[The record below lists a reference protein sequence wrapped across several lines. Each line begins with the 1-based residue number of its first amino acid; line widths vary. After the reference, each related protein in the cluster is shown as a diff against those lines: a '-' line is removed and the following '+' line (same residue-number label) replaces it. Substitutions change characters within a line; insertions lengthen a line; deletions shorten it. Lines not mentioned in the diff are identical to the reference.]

1 MKKYIKWIL
10 LGLLMGVIIF
20 MVKLPSMVQ
29 GFAVTRLEENLGRRV
44 EAGRFRYN
52 YARNILY
59 IEDFKIYEEDGE
71 RLFAYFE
78 FFNVNIDII
87 HLIRGVF
94 YIRELTL
101 VDPSLRI
108 EHNGERWN
116 YEDILENIGREKK
129 EEAAGKE
136 EGFIKKVDLKDVTV
150 ESFVLYY
157 EDRVIKAENDF
168 TLETPQILYEG
179 GIFTLDSVIDFY
191 KKGKIAVDIEYKE
204 DGSLAGTLETEKL
217 LLNDKLYIPKAI
229 YNLESIEGVVDS
241 ALEFTGNVKTLDFT
255 VKGTLDGRKLRVV
268 SKEMGELFYLDTLK
282 GEVEEITPLQ
292 GRYRIRGSEI
302 SQGRIDIVRI
312 MEYTDSI
319 SSPEEEKE
327 EVAEEEKTLDIRV
340 DSFKTAG
347 IDLTTPWGNFTQIE
361 GDIQKFNSGRGS
373 KFFLNTSF
381 VYNGDTQVGVRSE
394 NTLVEGLNIGA
405 ETLISVGNVKITGKD
420 LEFLKDFIS
429 EERSYDFSSGAI
441 DYDTEYTYAY
451 PKLSLKNT
459 LVADKLVLNNLMES
473 YPLLSAGK
481 VSTENTVEY
490 DFKEGGYRVAGDI
503 ELGEVTVAD
512 RTGRNAIQGR
522 ELRASIQEIVSG
534 RYLLDTLILNS
545 WRIVLEK
552 GEEEEGAT
560 QEGTEY
566 PIVGIEDLQ
575 VSDTTITEER
585 FTLGIVSFRGSSLG
599 TQKGVS
605 DIDLRGTFN
614 GAAVEISGRSE
625 RIKEIKRAEDL
636 KNLTFNGRAQ
646 VRSLQLEDIDLFLE
660 EKYNLKGSANIT
672 SSIDYSGDNLDTDNT
687 ITMTGASLERKDIAL
702 NFDNLTSNNTLSMK
716 DGRYTVDGGLSLQVE
731 ELTLTQDGEEYT
743 LRGYVDIKSRGS
755 YSEKDLTTEN
765 FVFLEGVSIEGGGLV
780 GGLGTLTS
788 KNTFSMEGEAYNLGG
803 EVEVN
808 NGRMNVEGIESTLKE
823 GDAQIVRITPEEVR
837 LNLLHLKDP
846 MVRLTGDAAQEETDL
861 EKEVDDEAVKKAVE
875 ERESRPHLA
884 VKKFLLEEGR
894 VEYRSPDLKYNIKNI
909 LVDVDNFTTEKNREF
924 SGMMEGGLTGT
935 GRAEAEFVSSL
946 ERDWDFNPTSF
957 NIEGNFEISNLDLL
971 DFREYLSHKLPNEID
986 SGKLYY
992 KGDVSLEKGKFKGE
1006 NLIIVKTVYIGDN
1019 TEVKSAVPLKLA
1031 VNILK
1036 DRKGNLELNVPVS
1049 GDFNDPKFGVYRVV
1063 LHAIRNILV
1072 KAATSPVNILSKTF
1086 RLGTGNVISLE
1097 YDYLATTP
1105 KVKYRSTLKKVVQ
1118 MMEEKEEVDVVFT
1131 LFTNREEEKRVLNEK
1146 LREEKFFK
1154 RDTKDEE
1161 LEEKVDEIMAER
1173 KREIEDYFK
1182 GRLLEKR
1189 VKVEISDLPR
1199 DRPRSNIDFVI
1210 D

>member
-29 GFAVTRLEENLGRRV
+29 GFAVTRLEETLGRRV

-87 HLIRGVF
+87 HLIRGIF
-94 YIRELTL
+94 YIKELTL

-116 YEDILENIGREKK
+116 YEDILDNIGREKK
-129 EEAAGKE
+129 EEAAGMEE
-136 EGFIKKVDLKDVTV
+136 EGFIKKVELKDITV

-168 TLETPQILYEG
+168 TLETPQILYQG
-179 GIFTLDSVIDFY
+179 GTFTLDSVIDFY
-191 KKGKIAVDIEYKE
+191 RKGKVTVDIEYRE
-204 DGSLAGTLETEKL
+204 DGSLTGTLETERL
-217 LLNDKLYIPKAI
+217 LLNDKLYIPKAV
-229 YNLESIEGVVDS
+229 YKLESIEGVVDS
-241 ALEFTGNVKTLDFT
+241 ALEFTGNIKTMDFT
-255 VKGTLDGRKLRVV
+255 VRGTLDGRKLRVV
-268 SKEMGELFYLDTLK
+268 SKDMGELLYLETLK
-282 GEVEEITPLQ
+282 GKVDEISPLQ
-292 GRYRIRGSEI
+292 GRYRIGGSEI

-312 MEYTDSI
+312 IEYADSI
-319 SSPEEEKE
+319 SSEEE
-327 EVAEEEKTLDIRV
+327 EEEESQGTLEIRV
-340 DSFKTAG
+340 DTFKAAAM
-347 IDLTTPWGNFTQIE
+347 DLTTPWGNFTQVE
-361 GDIQKFNSGRGS
+361 GDIQKFNSSRGS
-373 KFFLNTSF
+373 KFSLNTSF
-381 VYNGDTQVGVRSE
+381 VYNEDTHVGVRSE
-394 NTLVEGLNIGA
+394 NTLVEGLDIGV
-405 ETLISVGNVKITGKD
+405 ETLISTGSVKITGKD
-420 LEFLKDFIS
+420 LEFVKEFIS

-441 DYDTEYTYAY
+441 GYDTEYAYAY

-459 LVADKLVLNNLMES
+459 LLADKMVFNNLTDS
-473 YPLLSAGK
+473 YPIIRAEK
-481 VSTENTVEY
+481 VTTKNTIEY
-490 DFKEGGYRVAGDI
+490 DFKEGNYRVAGDI
-503 ELGEVTVAD
+503 DLREAAAAD
-512 RTGRNAIQGR
+512 RTGKDVVVGR
-522 ELRASIQEIVSG
+522 EIKAGIQEIVSG
-534 RYLLDTLILNS
+534 RYLLDTLTLKGL
-545 WRIVLEK
+545 RIVVEK
-552 GEEEEGAT
+552 DEEEEEAD
-560 QEGTEY
+560 QEGSEY
-566 PIVGIEDLQ
+566 PVVYIGDLQ
-575 VSDTTITEER
+575 ISDTTITQER
-585 FTLGIVSFRGSSLG
+585 FTLGIGSFRGSSLG

-605 DIDLRGTFN
+605 DIDLQGTFN
-614 GAAVEISGRSE
+614 GAAVEIGGRSE
-625 RIKEIKRAEDL
+625 RTQEIKRKEDL
-636 KNLTFNGRAQ
+636 KNLTFRGRAQ
-646 VRSLQLEDIDLFLE
+646 VRSLQLEDIDIFLE
-660 EKYNLKGSANIT
+660 EKYNLKGNANIT
-672 SSIDYSGDNLDTDNT
+672 SNINYSGDSLDTDNT
-687 ITMTGASLERKDIAL
+687 ITMTGVSMEREDMAL
-702 NFDNLTSNNTLSMK
+702 NFDNLSSRNSLSLK
-716 DGRYTVDGGLSLQVE
+716 DGRYTVDGSLSLQVE
-731 ELTLTQDGEEYT
+731 ELLISQNEEKYT
-743 LRGYVDIKSRGS
+743 LKGYVDIKSRGS
-755 YSEKDLTTEN
+755 YREKDLTTEN
-765 FVFLEGVSIEGGGLV
+765 FIFLEGVSMEGGGMV
-780 GGLGTLTS
+780 GGFGTLTS
-788 KNTFSMEGEAYNLGG
+788 KNNFSMEGKTYNLGG

-808 NGRMNVEGIESTLKE
+808 NGRMNIEGIESTLKE
-823 GDAQIVRITPEEVR
+823 GDAQIVRVTPEEIR

-846 MVRLTGDAAQEETDL
+846 MVRLTGDAAQEEVS
-861 EKEVDDEAVKKAVE
+861 EGEIDDEAVEKAVQE
-875 ERESRPHLA
+875 KKGRPRLA
-884 VKKFLLEEGR
+884 VKKFLLEGGR
-894 VEYRSPDLKYNIKNI
+894 VEYRSPELKYNIKNI

-924 SGMMEGGLTGT
+924 SGRMEGGLTGT

-1006 NLIIVKTVYIGDN
+1006 NLITVKTVYIGDN
-1019 TEVKSAVPLKLA
+1019 TEVKSVVPLKLA

-1036 DRKGNLELNVPVS
+1036 DRKGNLELDVPVS
-1049 GDFNDPKFGVYRVV
+1049 GDFNDPKFGVYRVI
-1063 LHAIRNILV
+1063 LHAIRNILI

-1086 RLGTGNVISLE
+1086 RLGTGSVISLE

-1105 KVKYRSTLKKVVQ
+1105 KIKYRSTLKKVVQ